1 MPRLHA
7 NDIEIEYDTFGDPA
21 APALVLIMGL
31 ATQMIAWQEP
41 FCQLLA
47 DRGFHV
53 IRFDNR
59 DIGLSTLIEG
69 GPRPDLLAALGGD
82 TSSASYTLD
91 DMADDTAA
99 LMDGLRIDAAHVV
112 GASMGGMVAQAL
124 AIRHPQRVLSLTS
137 IMSTTG
143 DQAVGQPTPEA
154 LALILQPAPTDR
166 DAAVERSVELFRV
179 VGSEGELFDEE
190 GVRDIAARSWDR
202 SHSRE
207 GVARQLLAIVASG
220 DRTEGL
226 RHVTAPALV
235 IHGDADGLVTPDGG
249 AATAAAIPGARL
261 LTFPRMGHDLPR
273 QLWPEFVDAIVEV
286 AGRAAPV

>member
-31 ATQMIAWQEP
+31 ATQMIAWREP

-154 LALILQPAPTDR
+154 LALILQPAPADR